1 MTVTM
6 RADARAGATLATRR
20 AARDDD
26 RLRFVP
32 TDARAAAA
40 AGVAGPLQVAEEF
53 SRELAD
59 ALEHLQVGMDALLE
73 IGHRGDFAALDP
85 SCLVRLAREFEALRC
100 RGVLF
105 DSLVIEAA
113 SEDPAFPDFAGSK
126 CIPKGLA
133 QLLRISTAEANARQ
147 RRAKKLLPRNGF
159 SQGEIPPDLPALA
172 AAVEGG
178 AVSTEQLDV
187 VLATMRR
194 IDTIPELDASLR
206 DQAES
211 MMVGFTAS
219 LTPAHL
225 KIAGEDIDTTLL
237 PDGRGPD
244 PRMTQARRALRIGK
258 QRYDGLYPLSGFLT
272 AETKAR
278 LDAALSPLSAPKPDQ
293 SGTKDDRTAD
303 QRRHDGLFDALGL
316 LLDGNGVPASGGT
329 AATVH
334 LVVDVDTVMDALGL
348 TPSGGAQDDAHWES
362 ADRADSVGGDSGGS
376 VDNGSRYIGR
386 VAGGDR
392 ITLGEF
398 RRLADEALLIPVWAS
413 KINGIV
419 AYGRS
424 RRIASAGQTRALV
437 ARDGGCSHPGCDVPP
452 DWCQRHHVREW
463 WRGGATDVSNLTLVC
478 GAHHRELDGS
488 GWRIDMHNGLPWWI
502 PPPWID
508 PERKPVI
515 NPRIRIPDPTEIED
529 VARTARDAREIPVGL
544 VDADR
549 DSDDGD
555 GLDPAAELIGLL
567 AEHIADPRRRDGFH
581 QELADLLDSYNDA
594 LPIGSVA

>member
-1 MTVTM
+1 MTAAMCSDT
-6 RADARAGATLATRR
+6 RAGGTPLTPRGSR
-20 AARDDD
+20 EDD

-32 TDARAAAA
+32 SDARAAAA
-40 AGVAGPLQVAEEF
+40 AGVTGPLRVAEAF
-53 SRELAD
+53 SVELAD
-59 ALEHLQVGMDALLE
+59 ALEHLQLGMDALLE
-73 IGHRGDFAALDP
+73 IGNRGDFAALDP
-85 SCLVRLAREFEALRC
+85 SCLVGLAREFEAHRS

-105 DSLVIEAA
+105 DSRVIEAA
-113 SEDPAFPDFAGSK
+113 SEDPAFPDYAGSK
-126 CIPKGLA
+126 SIPKGLA
-133 QLLRISTAEANARQ
+133 QLLRISTTEANARQ
-147 RRAKKLLPRNGF
+147 RRAEKLLPRNGF
-159 SQGEIPPDLPALA
+159 SQGEIPPDLPVLA
-172 AAVEGG
+172 GAVEGG

-187 VLATMRR
+187 VLATMKR

-206 DQAES
+206 EQAES

-225 KIAGEDIDTTLL
+225 KIAGEDIDATLL
-237 PDGRGPD
+237 PDGRGPE
-244 PRMTQARRALRIGK
+244 PRLTQARRTLRISR
-258 QRYDGLYPLSGFLT
+258 QRYDGLYQLSGFLT

-278 LDAALSPLSAPKPDQ
+278 LDAVLSPLSAPKPDQ

-348 TPSGGAQDDAHWES
+348 TPTGAQGDASDWASEDHP
-362 ADRADSVGGDSGGS
+362 DGVGRDSRGPR
-376 VDNGSRYIGR
+376 DNGSRYVGR

-392 ITLGEF
+392 ITLREF

-413 KINGIV
+413 KISGVV

-424 RRIASAGQTRALV
+424 KRIASAGQTHALV

-463 WRGGATDVSNLTLVC
+463 WRGGATDVSNLTLLC
-478 GAHHRELDGS
+478 GAHHRELDSS
-488 GWRIDMHNGLPWWI
+488 GWRIDMRNGLPWWI

-515 NPRIRIPDPTEIED
+515 NPRIRIPDPAEIED
-529 VARTARDAREIPVGL
+529 VARRARDAREAAVGL

-555 GLDPAAELIGLL
+555 GLDPAEELIGLL
-567 AEHIADPRRRDGFH
+567 AEHIPNPRQRDRFH
-581 QELADLLDSYNDA
+581 QELADLLDSYKDS